1 MYQFYKCRPIKRD
14 QKKQEVK
21 EVKRVDKKAQDSLR
35 GHHNR
40 QNTVKGTRKR
50 TRKDINKKANI

>member
-1 MYQFYKCRPIKRD
+1 MQTNKKGP
-14 QKKQEVK
+14 KKQEVK
-21 EVKRVDKKAQDSLR
+21 EVKRVDKNAQDSLR

-50 TRKDINKKANI
+50 TRKDLSKKANI